1 MNNFDLDSVLKNPE
15 VLIRVLSKPEARR
28 AANLSDRTWDRME
41 ARGETPPKTQLS
53 DNRIGYRMI
62 DIIKWLDARRREH
75 GGRAA

>member
-1 MNNFDLDSVLKNPE
+1 MDDFDAV
-15 VLIRVLSKPEARR
+15 RVLSKPQVLKAT
-28 AANLSDRTWDRME
+28 NLSGRTWERME

-53 DNRIGYRMI
+53 ENRIGYRLI

>member
-53 DNRIGYRMI
+53 DNRIGYRLI
-62 DIIKWLDARRREH
+62 DVAKWLDARRRE
-75 GGRAA
+75 GDGKAA